1 MTATGA
7 AHDGKLQQ
15 AVISACRDL
24 TRLRLTHG
32 TSGNI
37 SVRRDARQFFV
48 SPTGM
53 RYDALEALDIP
64 LVHLDGRWY
73 GRRVPSSEWR
83 LHRDI
88 YQCRDDVGAIVH
100 THSTHATALAC
111 TGRGIPAF
119 HYMVAVAGGT
129 DIRCA
134 PYYTFGTQAL
144 SDAAVAALEGRK
156 ACLLANHGVI
166 AVGAD
171 LPAALALAGE
181 VENLAAQY
189 GAALALG
196 DVRVLDEIH
205 MRPVLDKFR
214 TYGSQDATDSG
225 LTFGG
230 TLQGAAATVEATPDA
245 VAPDAVA
252 PGAVAPDAVARGR
265 RS

>member
-1 MTATGA
+1 MTYSGA
-7 AHDGKLQQ
+7 SRDRELQE
-15 AVISACRDL
+15 AVISACREL
-24 TRLRLTHG
+24 IRLGLTHG

-37 SVRRDARQFFV
+37 GLRRDERHFFV

-53 RYDALEALDIP
+53 SYDALEPGDIP
-64 LVHLDGRWY
+64 LVDLDGRWF
-73 GRRVPSSEWR
+73 GRLLPSSEWR
-83 LHRDI
+83 FHRDI
-88 YQCRDDVGAIVH
+88 FKVRDDVGAIVH
-100 THSTHATALAC
+100 THSMNATALAC

-181 VENLAAQY
+181 VESLAAQY
-189 GAALALG
+189 CAALALG
-196 DVRVLDEIH
+196 DVRILDEAA

-214 TYGSQDATDSG
+214 TYGKQDAADSG
-225 LTFGG
+225 LIVGG
-230 TLQGAAATVEATPDA
+230 TLRDAAPK
-245 VAPDAVA
+245 
-252 PGAVAPDAVARGR
+252 GS